1 MNTKFE
7 IRQGT
12 DNIMYLLTNI
22 EGIVFGNVLLDI
34 HDIKD
39 IIEFHHRSRWEVN
52 NEANSVI
59 LLMSILY
66 EFNSYS
72 DFKHRYP
79 EVFI

>member
-12 DNIMYLLTNI
+12 DNRMYFLSNV
-22 EGIVFGNVLLDI
+22 EGIVFGNVLLNI
-34 HDIKD
+34 RDIKD

-52 NEANSVI
+52 NEANIDI
-59 LLMSILY
+59 LTMSILH
-66 EFNSYS
+66 EFDSYS
-72 DFKHRYP
+72 DSKHRYP